1 VRKKEVPRPMLVVV
15 ELLGGLALG
24 WAVFLWVSGSGGW
37 GPGQGGLLGLGG
49 GTGTGEK
56 AKADGKGT
64 DDTPAKK
71 EPPAQPTA
79 LPMKPGL
86 GTLRIDMLGGA
97 RVKDERFYLLE
108 GRPGPVTFDELRQA
122 ILDRQEAKGQA
133 LLQGIE
139 IVIYEN
145 SVAQDHPAVRNLEK
159 WAREHDL
166 AVTLTFPKRELP

>member
-1 VRKKEVPRPMLVVV
+1 MLVVV
-15 ELLGGLALG
+15 ELLGGVALG

-49 GTGTGEK
+49 GAGTGEK
-56 AKADGKGT
+56 AKATVKGMEE
-64 DDTPAKK
+64 TPAKK
-71 EPPAQPTA
+71 EAPAQPAA
-79 LPMKPGL
+79 LPTKPGL